1 MVTVVNCTCQPTT
14 IRQCVRKNKSTQI
27 EMRMKNSWE
36 YIYNITLTVKFF
48 KINCIVTSA
57 MATFL
62 SYNKSTEGIE
72 IDRDKTNSS

>member
-1 MVTVVNCTCQPTT
+1 
-14 IRQCVRKNKSTQI
+14 
-27 EMRMKNSWE
+27 MRMKNSWE

-48 KINCIVTSA
+48 KINFIVTSA

-62 SYNKSTEGIE
+62 SYNNSTEGIE